1 MPPPCISDTVGLVEK
16 VVAVARRRFC
26 VLIDCDRDRL
36 NMLEAIAFTRGPL
49 AQLGERI

>member
-16 VVAVARRRFC
+16 VVAVARRRLC

-36 NMLEAIAFTRGPL
+36 NMLEIAFTRGPL